1 MTVRL
6 HTARG
11 WLLQK
16 IPLANDDTLLTFLTA
31 EQGKIKVFGSKLQR
45 SKKKAAELDYFRW
58 LELELAQPKN
68 SLKLKQVKTLNDFSP
83 YLASY
88 ERMQFG
94 FEALE
99 HTTTFCPEEKTVP
112 EVVQLLHEVWTMQ
125 SMPLRVIEVFFYTKL
140 MWHSGVLPRFDSV
153 RSAIWVHPVTLVFTL
168 EPQTGALSLT
178 NQQRQILEWFRR
190 VEASDLVDKYEQ
202 FSEHDLV
209 ILQAFLITV
218 IKNH

>member
-6 HTARG
+6 HTAHG

-16 IPLANDDTLLTFLTA
+16 VPLANDDMLLTFLTS
-31 EQGKIKVFGSKLQR
+31 EQGKIKVFGTKLQN

-68 SLKLKQVKTLNDFSP
+68 SLKLKQVKTLTDFSP
-83 YLASY
+83 SIKSY
-88 ERMQFG
+88 ERIQFG
-94 FEALE
+94 FEALG
-99 HTTTFCPEEKTVP
+99 HTATFCPEEKEVP
-112 EVVQLLHEVWTMQ
+112 EVVQLLHEVWTLQ
-125 SMPLRVIEVFFYTKL
+125 SIPLQVIEIYFYTKL

-153 RSAIWVHPVTLVFTL
+153 RSDIWIHPVTLIFTL
-168 EPQTGALSLT
+168 EKQTGALLLS

-190 VEASDLVDKYEQ
+190 VSATELLDKYEQ
-202 FSEHDLV
+202 FEEHDLV